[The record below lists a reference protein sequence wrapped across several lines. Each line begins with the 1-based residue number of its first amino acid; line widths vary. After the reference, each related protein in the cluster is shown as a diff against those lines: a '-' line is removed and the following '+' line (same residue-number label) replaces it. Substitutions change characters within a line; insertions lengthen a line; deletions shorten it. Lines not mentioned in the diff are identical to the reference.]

1 MPPKS
6 HPPEP
11 SASGSRARRIV
22 LACALLFVVLAML
35 PSILPALHLDLQPT
49 APQSSYGVTLMVA
62 PRNPHA
68 VHVPAVAQPIA
79 PNQAPAALP
88 TADAAREA
96 ATVATEDKPRI
107 ETAT

>member
-11 SASGSRARRIV
+11 SASGNRARRIVLACAPLFVALAKLPKSHPPEPSASGNRARRIV

-62 PRNPHA
+62 PRSPHA
-68 VHVPAVAQPIA
+68 VHV
-79 PNQAPAALP
+79 
-88 TADAAREA
+88 
-96 ATVATEDKPRI
+96 
-107 ETAT
+107 